1 MIRTH
6 VRMLL
11 LAVIML
17 LMLPAY
23 VLAADDNVE
32 SDTIEDID
40 WEIRSQLGGYDLSEW
55 QSELDAME
63 WDVFKGETA
72 SDIIYQQAA
81 GEAAI
86 EPGETLESILGMVR
100 SELASNLGLLAGF
113 LCSALIGGFAD
124 ILIGGKE
131 KSGLKTL
138 TGFICYGLAVGLVVY
153 ALGRMAGIA
162 GKAIGG
168 YPILQK
174 LYCL

>member
-55 QSELDAME
+55 Q
-63 WDVFKGETA
+63 VR
-72 SDIIYQQAA
+72 A
-81 GEAAI
+81 GRD
-86 EPGETLESILGMVR
+86 GMGCV
-100 SELASNLGLLAGF
+100 
-113 LCSALIGGFAD
+113 
-124 ILIGGKE
+124 
-131 KSGLKTL
+131 
-138 TGFICYGLAVGLVVY
+138 
-153 ALGRMAGIA
+153 
-162 GKAIGG
+162 
-168 YPILQK
+168 
-174 LYCL
+174 